1 MTQIEFNR
9 LSKKEILSLLVK
21 HPGREDVQ
29 DIALSILGEDTRSWY
44 ESRGKTALG
53 RIVDPETGKWKT
65 PFMANGVK
73 YHIRSVKEG
82 LGFIR
87 YKQMRQMLSVVGFNA
102 TYAEQIQAL
111 QRMIKAANTLVT
123 KEPKLDQLFL
133 EIENMKQ
140 AVQKADKEWDYSL
153 YAATLF
159 ILREGEDVNTWS
171 EAIANEKLSDWQ
183 AEGLHEFDFF
193 TLVMLYAMQL
203 SQWWETLPAAI
214 KRLYPEARL

>member
-1 MTQIEFNR
+1 MNQKDFNQ
-9 LSKKEILSLLVK
+9 LNSKEILTLLLK
-21 HPGREDVQ
+21 HPERDNVQ
-29 DIALSILGEDTRSWY
+29 DIALSILGKDTRDWY
-44 ESRGKTALG
+44 TARGETALG
-53 RIVDPETGKWKT
+53 RIVDPDSGKWKT

-102 TYAEQIQAL
+102 TYADQVQAL

-123 KEPKLDQLFL
+123 KEPKLDQLFF

-140 AVQKADKEWDYSL
+140 AIQKADKEWDYSL

-159 ILREGEDVNTWS
+159 IIREGEDVGTWS
-171 EAIANEKLSDWQ
+171 ESIANEKISDWQ

-214 KRLYPEARL
+214 RRLYPEARL